1 MEGPSTGVDLTVQN
15 ELKYDHC
22 FFPTSNIKLVNVLN

>member
-22 FFPTSNIKLVNVLN
+22 FFLQAILNL